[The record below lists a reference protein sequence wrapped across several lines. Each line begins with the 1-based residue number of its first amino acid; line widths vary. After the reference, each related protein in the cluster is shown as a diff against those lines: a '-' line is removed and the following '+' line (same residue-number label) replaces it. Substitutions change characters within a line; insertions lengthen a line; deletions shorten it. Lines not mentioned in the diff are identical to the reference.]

1 MIRLFF
7 LGSLL
12 SITAAA
18 KAQEVVPSKPANTD
32 LKTTRDQA
40 SYAIG
45 LNIGRN
51 LKRDGLDISSEPLV
65 QGLMDA
71 LTNAKAK
78 LTDEQCRT
86 ALEALD
92 RQLQKVMSE
101 KNKVIGDK
109 NKKEGQAFLAAN
121 KKKQG
126 VVALP
131 SGLQYTVLKSGKGP
145 TPSDKD
151 QVRTHYHGTSID
163 GKVFDS
169 SVERGEP
176 AVLAVGEL
184 IRGWAEALKKMKVG
198 DKWRLVVPP
207 ELAYGP
213 DGAPP
218 DIGPHA
224 VLVIEVELLGIE
236 PKQ

>member
-1 MIRLFF
+1 LC
-7 LGSLL
+7 
-12 SITAAA
+12 
-18 KAQEVVPSKPANTD
+18 AQETVPAKPKLAATKE
-32 LKTTRDQA
+32 LKTTKDQA

-51 LKRDGLDISSEPLV
+51 LKRDGLELNAETLV
-65 QGLMDA
+65 MGLMDS
-71 LTNAKAK
+71 LSGGKAK
-78 LTDEQCRT
+78 MTEEQCRA
-86 ALEALD
+86 ALEMLD
-92 RQLQKVMSE
+92 RELQQVMTE
-101 KNKVIGDK
+101 KNKVVGDK
-109 NKKEGQAFLAAN
+109 NKKDGQAYLAAN

-131 SGLQYTVLKSGKGP
+131 SGLQYSVLKAGTGP
-145 TPSDKD
+145 SPTEKD
-151 QVRTHYHGTSID
+151 TVRAHYHGTLID

-169 SVERGEP
+169 SVERKEP
-176 AVLAVGEL
+176 LVIPVGGV
-184 IRGWAEALKKMKVG
+184 IRGWTEALQKMKVG

-224 VLVIEVELLGIE
+224 VLVFEVELLGIE